1 MTCRKLVFVLLL
13 AGAFASADTYYV
25 DSESGDDQ
33 QSGTSEAGAWK
44 SLARIGESTLAA
56 GDQLLLKRGCRFEGA
71 LKISV
76 TGTEK
81 DPVVIGAYG
90 NGPAPV
96 IDAKGYPAGICLVKS
111 HYVTVKD
118 LEISADGGS
127 VGTGQKD
134 RRYGVYVQ
142 GIWGG
147 TSHITL
153 DNLTIYKIY
162 PETGS
167 KHEGINPT
175 SYIGTGILI
184 QGGEKISSTGFVVKN
199 CRISDVGFKAIEL
212 KNIEQV
218 DVLDNFMK
226 DIGGPAIQPGNV
238 NDLVVRGNTVDGSG
252 SFKDPRM
259 HGRGSGI
266 WPWTCSRVLIE
277 KNRFMHAR
285 GPGDSCGIH
294 IDFNCSDVV
303 VQYNLSVDNE
313 GGFVEILGNNHN
325 CAYRYNI
332 SINDGARVK
341 GIDGAFQEGKILWT
355 SGFVGSKKEKHGP
368 YNSYIYNNTVYIKEG
383 SRSCFSFTP
392 TTDGLL
398 VANNIFYILGQ
409 TRNVSGDQTWGK
421 FKTKGPMQRAVIE
434 NNLYARLASWPA
446 DLEFRET
453 DMTIGDPQFARPGG
467 LNPEDYIPQ
476 NAGLIRNQGTRI
488 KQLAGD
494 EVGLRIGLD
503 VKEDFF
509 GNPIVGNPDLGAVE
523 MIR

>member
-1 MTCRKLVFVLLL
+1 MRSRTLVFGLLL
-13 AGAFASADTYYV
+13 AGAVASARTYYV
-25 DSESGDDQ
+25 DSEKGNDQ
-33 QSGTSEAGAWK
+33 AEGTSEVSAWK
-44 SLARIGESTLAA
+44 TLSHIEKSMLNA
-56 GDQLLLKRGCRFEGA
+56 GDQLLLKRGCRFEGF
-71 LKISV
+71 LKLSV
-76 TGTEK
+76 KATHEA
-81 DPVVIGAYG
+81 PVVIGAYG
-90 NGPAPV
+90 EGAAPV
-96 IDAKGYPAGICLVKS
+96 IDAKGFPSGVHLVGS

-118 LEISADGGS
+118 LEITADGGS
-127 VGTGQKD
+127 TLTGPND

-142 GIWGG
+142 GDWGS

-153 DNLTIYKIY
+153 DNLTIHTIY

-184 QGGEKISSTGFVVKN
+184 QGGTKAPSTDFVIMN

-212 KNIEQV
+212 KNIAQV
-218 DVLDNFMK
+218 EVLDNLMQ

-238 NDLVVRGNTVDGSG
+238 SDLVVRGNTVDRSG
-252 SFKDPRM
+252 SYKDPRM

-266 WPWTCSRVLIE
+266 WPWTCERVLIE

-294 IDFNCSDVV
+294 IDFNCNDVV

-313 GGFVEILGNNHN
+313 GGFVEILGNNRN

-332 SINDGARVK
+332 SINDGARKK
-341 GIDGAFQEGKILWT
+341 GQDGAFQEGKILWT

-368 YNSYIYNNTVYIKEG
+368 YNSYIYNNTVYVKEG

-409 TRNVSGDQTWGK
+409 SQNVSGDQKWGK
-421 FKTKGPMQRAVIE
+421 FKTKGPMQRAVIQ
-434 NNLYARLASWPA
+434 NNLYVQESSWPA

-453 DMTIGDPQFARPGG
+453 EMMVGDPQFANSGG
-467 LNPEDYIPQ
+467 LTPEDYIPQ
-476 NAGLIRNQGTRI
+476 NTNLIRNEGI
-488 KQLAGD
+488 KIRKLKGD
-494 EVGLRIGLD
+494 DIGLRIGLD

-509 GNPIVGNPDLGAVE
+509 GNPIIGNPDLGAIEVH
-523 MIR
+523 